1 MPQTDTSL
9 HGINGQINGLNG
21 TTKHDAAGTTLNRA
35 SELEDANAVKGLLIS
50 YIRAADEAAPVRA
63 QGGDASAQ
71 ASVLVEPHAPKALV
85 EKMAFSLPQQS
96 GKGKDGLLETI
107 KDVLKYSVNTWDQGF
122 LDKLYS
128 STNPVGVISELVLSI
143 LNTNVHV
150 YTVAP
155 ALTVI
160 ERETARSFARLFG
173 FTGPRAGGVTCQG
186 GSSSNLTSLIIA
198 RNALYP
204 DTKTNGNGS
213 HNFVLFTS
221 KHGHY
226 SVEKAATTLG
236 LGSAAVIPIPV
247 DDAGCMVPSSLREAI
262 VKSKSEGKTPLYV
275 NSTAGTTV
283 LGSYDP
289 FRAIAAI
296 CKEFN
301 LWLHVDGSWG
311 GNAIFSS
318 TQRHKLDG
326 AELANS
332 LTVNPHK
339 MLNVPV
345 TCSFLLTN
353 DVGVFKK
360 ANTLAAGYLFHG
372 GGGGDDDA
380 DNEEQHWDLADLTLQ
395 CGRRGDAL
403 KLALAWVYYG
413 AAGFEEQVDHA
424 FAMASYLANLV
435 NEHPDFV
442 LMSSNPPPCLQVCFY
457 YAPGGKLA
465 DENSENTRRTSE
477 LVKKLVPRGFMVDYA
492 PGPHGSFFRVVVN
505 CQTLKGTVE
514 GLLKALEEVGKQVVA

>member
-1 MPQTDTSL
+1 MTHNES
-9 HGINGQINGLNG
+9 GNGQTNG
-21 TTKHDAAGTTLNRA
+21 TTKHDASATTLNRA
-35 SELEDANAVKGLLIS
+35 SELEDLVDAVKGLLIS
-50 YIRAADEAAPVRA
+50 YVRAADEAAPVRA
-63 QGGDASAQ
+63 QGGDASARS
-71 ASVLVEPHAPKALV
+71 SVLVEPHAPKALV
-85 EKMAFSLPQQS
+85 ERLAFSLPQQS

-107 KDVLKYSVNTWDQGF
+107 QDVLKYSVNTWDQGF

-150 YTVAP
+150 YNVSP

-160 ERETARSFARLFG
+160 ERETARVFAGLFG

-186 GSSSNLTSLIIA
+186 GSSSNMTSLVIA

-204 DTKTNGNGS
+204 DTKINGNGS

-236 LGSAAVIPIPV
+236 LGSASVVAIPV
-247 DDAGCMVPSSLREAI
+247 DDAGCMIPSALREA
-262 VKSKSEGKTPLYV
+262 VVRSKAEGKTPLYV

-289 FRAIAAI
+289 FRAISAV
-296 CKEFN
+296 CKEFG

-311 GNAIFSS
+311 GNAVFSGA
-318 TQRHKLDG
+318 QRHKLAG
-326 AELANS
+326 AELADS

-353 DVGVFKK
+353 DLGVFKA

-372 GGGGDDDA
+372 GEDGD
-380 DNEEQHWDLADLTLQ
+380 EEHWDLADLTLQ

-413 AAGFEEQVDHA
+413 ARGFEAQVDHA
-424 FAMASYLANLV
+424 FAMASHLAGLV
-435 NEHPDFV
+435 SEHPDFALV
-442 LMSSNPPPCLQVCFY
+442 SSSPPPCLQVCFY
-457 YAPGGKLA
+457 YAPGSELA
-465 DENSENTRRTSE
+465 GDDGENTRRTSE
-477 LVKKLVPRGFMVDYA
+477 MVRRLVPRGFMVDYA
-492 PGPHGSFFRVVVN
+492 PGPRGSFFRVVVN
-505 CQTLKGTVE
+505 CQTLPGTVE
-514 GLLKALEEVGKQVVA
+514 GLLKALEDVGRQVVA